1 MSRVKAISIAVP
13 TAHDWQAVGHRLVPL
28 WRHGVWLVAL
38 FALLTL
44 WVDIRV
50 DVQQLRSDLDR
61 ASRAQREARIQN
73 ERLRLE
79 LDARRR
85 ALAMESLA
93 ASTGTVEGASV
104 IVVGQL
110 APVTVAAPASELM
123 AGGAALPLEGL

>member
-1 MSRVKAISIAVP
+1 MSRAKAATIPVP
-13 TAHDWQAVGHRLVPL
+13 TTVHEWQAVARRLVPL

-61 ASRAQREARIQN
+61 TNRAHREAQIQR

-85 ALAMESLA
+85 SSA
-93 ASTGTVEGASV
+93 
-104 IVVGQL
+104 
-110 APVTVAAPASELM
+110 
-123 AGGAALPLEGL
+123 LEGLASSLDLAPGAEVVVVRPQEPADVPSGRLADLTARVP